1 MSSEPLRKTIQV
13 NMSALR
19 RHLSTIGM
27 GDVFLQPP
35 QSHLLPSAYCKGPE
49 GGAFVTPEILG
60 TIKTIPEDFVVRE
73 IASTAIFG
81 DVIKDEHRIA
91 DLRTIVVDTAPSV
104 DDVVPKADE
113 APFVAQQDDLEEIL
127 PPIEVVKRILQQNC
141 PLEAEE
147 VLASIQSLSATVKDQ
162 IQQRNTST
170 EGLHRIMV
178 PPLTGESYC
187 LGLYKRGGDRGS
199 FHRAL
204 KRSFPLLKSQT
215 APKEETKPEEDPTV
229 FVCVDVNFFSLI
241 PYFYKPE
248 ESLGALYDFRSK
260 GCPPPVEG
268 DKQTS
273 LKRKR
278 MDNDWNS
285 SIGDQK
291 IILPFKPDLSKDQ
304 RREIHNFFSKNI
316 RDFETATIHDY
327 AIQDNGGADTKT
339 SALVVKWSKHAK
351 RVAVKKT
358 KSSDHKE
365 TYTLCVMRKR
375 QREHLVAINYLS
387 KALRVRPADIGLAG
401 IKDMQAITYQYIT
414 IKHKSP
420 KEVSKANTILN
431 QQGIELGSCQQVN
444 ECISTG
450 SLDGNRFEIVIRD
463 LQRIRVVEKDNG
475 EVYENMISCD
485 QAHLEERI
493 DVIRQT
499 GFINY
504 FGEQRLGSPG
514 ETSEVGVRSFDI
526 GRAMLQQNF
535 DEAVNLLM
543 TGRLVC
549 CGPEEQESPMVRK
562 VRETWKDSGGD
573 ASLTLAAMPKMEIMA
588 REKAVL
594 QGLKRSNDSLD
605 AIKCLGF
612 SVRMFWINAYQSYVW
627 NTMASQRI
635 LRLGPNVVEG
645 DLIVDEHGK
654 IHLVDASNVTTAKF
668 EEVVL
673 PLPGYS
679 VQYPQNEIGELYD
692 TMLKKEKV
700 CFDKDAPPEGTAKGG
715 YRRLICRPDHVT
727 ADIMEEEKG
736 NIMSVKLGF
745 DLPSGTYATML
756 LREFMMT
763 TVARR

>member
-1 MSSEPLRKTIQV
+1 
-13 NMSALR
+13 MSALR

-27 GDVFLQPP
+27 GDVFLRPP
-35 QSHLLPSAYCKGPE
+35 PSHLLPSAYLKGSQ
-49 GGAFVTPEILG
+49 GGTFVTPEILG
-60 TIKTIPEDFVVRE
+60 TIKRTPEDFVVRE
-73 IASTAIFG
+73 IASKALCG
-81 DVIKDEHRIA
+81 NVIKDEHRIA
-91 DLRTIVVDTAPSV
+91 DLRTIVVDTASRV
-104 DDVVPKADE
+104 DIVIPKVDE
-113 APFVAQQDDLEEIL
+113 APFVAHQDDLEEIL
-127 PPIEVVKRILQQNC
+127 PPIEVVKRILHQNC
-141 PLEAEE
+141 PLEAEGI
-147 VLASIQSLSATVKDQ
+147 LASIQSLSATVKDQ
-162 IQQRNTST
+162 IQKRMTNT

-178 PPLTGESYC
+178 PSITGESYC
-187 LGLYKRGGDRGS
+187 LGVFKRGGDRGS

-215 APKEETKPEEDPTV
+215 APKEETKPEEDPTI
-229 FVCVDVNFFSLI
+229 FVCADFNFFSLI
-241 PYFYKPE
+241 PYFLKPE
-248 ESLGALYDFRSK
+248 ESLWDLHDFRSK
-260 GCPPPVEG
+260 GCPLPVEG
-268 DKQTS
+268 DKKTS
-273 LKRKR
+273 FKRKR
-278 MDNDWNS
+278 MDNNLNGS
-285 SIGDQK
+285 NGDQQK
-291 IILPFKPDLSKDQ
+291 IILPFKPNLSKEE

-327 AIQDNGGADTKT
+327 AIQDNVGADTKT

-351 RVAVKKT
+351 RVAEKKT
-358 KSSDHKE
+358 KSSDQKE

-401 IKDMQAITYQYIT
+401 IKDMQAITYQFIT
-414 IKHKSP
+414 IKNKSP
-420 KEVSKANTILN
+420 NEISQANNILN

-463 LQRIRVVEKDNG
+463 LQRIRVAEKDNG
-475 EVYENMISCD
+475 EVYENKITCD
-485 QAHLEERI
+485 HVHLEERI
-493 DVIRQT
+493 DAIRQS

-549 CGPEEQESPMVRK
+549 SGTEEQESPMVRK
-562 VRETWKDSGGD
+562 VRGTWKDSGGD
-573 ASLTLAAMPKMEIMA
+573 ASLTLASMPKIEIMA
-588 REKAVL
+588 REKVVL
-594 QGLKRSNDSLD
+594 QGLKRTNDSLD

-627 NTMASQRI
+627 NTMASERI

-645 DLIVDEHGK
+645 DLILDEHGK
-654 IHLVDASNVTTAKF
+654 IHLVDASNVSTSKF

-679 VQYPQNEIGELYD
+679 VQYPQNGIGELYD
-692 TMLKKEKV
+692 SMLKREKV
-700 CFDKDAPPEGTAKGG
+700 TFAKDAPPEGTAKGG
-715 YRRLICRPDHVT
+715 YRRLICRPDHV
-727 ADIMEEEKG
+727 AVDIMEEG
-736 NIMSVKLGF
+736 NGNVMSVKLAF
-745 DLPSGTYATML
+745 DLPSGSYATML
-756 LREFMMT
+756 LRELMVT
-763 TVARR
+763 TVVRR